1 MVTLT
6 WTSMNIDG
14 YLAHVHQGLAKL
26 EQLIININDI
36 MENRIEN
43 NLKALSK
50 TVLVNLPQDAQTFT
64 LDDFVSMQELWIRE
78 ESEKLKS
85 KNYEV
90 EGAVEDLI
98 QTICSYQLDQHVE
111 PISAEEIQKLSKYY
125 NWSMY
130 QALLHATK
138 YSLNQMKERIC
149 GRRNQPK
156 QVLKPFF
163 EVDVHLDINSCTL
176 KPSLEDVQSAINRAA
191 SHVLKS
197 TKHVQNWNQKDLPE
211 DQREPFYD
219 WIAKDKEIVKV
230 ILLLTGS
237 IQGTKNKVNEF
248 LAEFNEHAWLWT
260 EKIEDSLKKFNNTN
274 PQLEDF
280 EVKLAEF
287 IRKEEKIQLIP
298 DTHCEG
304 ALSLKTHNVKLGLKR
319 WIVNWKEAFAKDL
332 HKRAKSMMEDVKD
345 NIKQIKLKI
354 DKPAKDIDS
363 LGNIMHA
370 LEEIRVKQSEIEI
383 QFRPVKEM
391 CTLLENYL
399 PPESLGE
406 DDMDPNTIL
415 QKDWG
420 GIVAQ
425 ATQVRN
431 NLL

>member
-1 MVTLT
+1 LTLIREAKCLTRIGIDIPESAKIVLLQEDKFKMYNNELKFVLKEYDRIVNKIRPNTKSLLVPHLEDLEYKLRPGMVTLT

-14 YLAHVHQGLAKL
+14 YLTHVHQGLAKL

-43 NLKALSK
+43 NLKSLSK

-64 LDDFVSMQELWIRE
+64 LDEFVEMQSEWIRE
-78 ESEKLKS
+78 EAEKLKS

-149 GRRNQPK
+149 GRRNMPK
-156 QVLKPFF
+156 QILKPFF
-163 EVDVHLDINSCTL
+163 EVDVHLEGDTCTL
-176 KPSLEDVQSAINRAA
+176 KPTLEEVQSAINRAA

-197 TKHVQNWNQKDLPE
+197 TKHVQNWNQKDMPE

-237 IQGTKNKVNEF
+237 I
-248 LAEFNEHAWLWT
+248 
-260 EKIEDSLKKFNNTN
+260 
-274 PQLEDF
+274 
-280 EVKLAEF
+280 
-287 IRKEEKIQLIP
+287 
-298 DTHCEG
+298 
-304 ALSLKTHNVKLGLKR
+304 
-319 WIVNWKEAFAKDL
+319 
-332 HKRAKSMMEDVKD
+332 
-345 NIKQIKLKI
+345 
-354 DKPAKDIDS
+354 
-363 LGNIMHA
+363 
-370 LEEIRVKQSEIEI
+370 
-383 QFRPVKEM
+383 
-391 CTLLENYL
+391 
-399 PPESLGE
+399 
-406 DDMDPNTIL
+406 
-415 QKDWG
+415 
-420 GIVAQ
+420 
-425 ATQVRN
+425 
-431 NLL
+431 